1 MPQSGPAGQDLV
13 RKIERALP
21 ESLFR
26 RARRAIARI
35 GTEGLRKS
43 YFTTFWLPRGAD
55 PAHAVEEAV
64 LALSAIAAPAGRWSG
79 TEWWIGRSHTTDL
92 PIGFHFD
99 EDVKGPRI
107 RHPLLSSV
115 LFFNSVRGGH
125 LAVTDQRPGSGE
137 ATRLATVK
145 PRANR
150 YAVFAGDLFHGV
162 LDARGRTPGRRLP
175 GAPGR
180 LRITLVVNFWERRP
194 TGVQEWTAGRTF
206 RKLGFRSGRGRA
218 LPDGRDRDHLRRP
231 GAAVVRPAPRLVEVR
246 R

>member
-1 MPQSGPAGQDLV
+1 VPQSGPAGQDLV
-13 RKIERALP
+13 RVIEPALP
-21 ESLFR
+21 APLFH
-26 RARRAIARI
+26 RARRAIGQL

-43 YFTTFWLPRGAD
+43 YFTTFWLPRGGE

-79 TEWWIGRSHTTDL
+79 TEWWIGRAYTTDL

-115 LFFNSVRGGH
+115 LFFNPVRGGH

-150 YAVFAGDLFHGV
+150 YAVFDGDRFHGV

-175 GAPGR
+175 GPPGR
-180 LRITLVVNFWERRP
+180 LRVTLVVNFWERRP
-194 TGVQEWTAGRTF
+194 TAVPQWRDARTF
-206 RKLGFRSGRGRA
+206 RELSGS
-218 LPDGRDRDHLRRP
+218 
-231 GAAVVRPAPRLVEVR
+231 VEVR
-246 R
+246 G